1 MPRGVPK
8 TPEVPKDT
16 TPAKVEQK
24 PPEGG
29 AATGTVRRG
38 KKANA
43 KKKEGDFNAEMAVLR
58 LTSDAMDPASV
69 RAAVLE
75 AVNKHG
81 EARVFEALRAV
92 QMPEEFLAP
101 AIPATTQDVAPVTS
115 ADNAMPS
122 TQPAK
127 EPATGPAAAAT
138 VAADSAANQ
147 ALPKPGTFTVKDVLA
162 GKVAV
167 PEATTPAAAAPKA
180 DNAGQ
185 PSPAAQQ
192 AAVQAV
198 QEPARTYQPTSQE
211 LLGQLE
217 AAYGPG
223 FPAFTPAESAVNPLI
238 GLSDQGFAG
247 GEFPVV
253 QGQPGRVRL
262 INPVLPPP
270 IPRASSMEEIIRG
283 LGMGEPSPDPGRLQ
297 LDIGEDPVM
306 LPANAAD
313 GVGEF
318 QVNPP
323 RPGIKQMQES
333 LQQPE
338 VPAAPKQTIYEKLG
352 MNPPADMGT
361 SGAYKNIPTG
371 LKATGILGL
380 LGAGAYGIGRYMTS
394 GQPQQEQP
402 QVQGEDDFE
411 KAKRI
416 LMTPMKFE

>member
-75 AVNKHG
+75 AANKHG

-115 ADNAMPS
+115 ADNAMPP
-122 TQPAK
+122 TQPAT
-127 EPATGPAAAAT
+127 EAAAT
-138 VAADSAANQ
+138 AAVAPARPGGAPVYHPLLARDDGSRVISESLVAEADKVAAELGRPRAPTEAELAAQ

-162 GKVAV
+162 GRVA
-167 PEATTPAAAAPKA
+167 PPQQPAANPA
-180 DNAGQ
+180 NAGQ

-198 QEPARTYQPTSQE
+198 QEPARSTYQPTSQE

-247 GEFPVV
+247 GQFPVV
-253 QGQPGRVRL
+253 DGQPGRVRL
-262 INPVLPPP
+262 TNPVLPPD
-270 IPRASSMEEIIRG
+270 RKS
-283 LGMGEPSPDPGRLQ
+283 
-297 LDIGEDPVM
+297 V
-306 LPANAAD
+306 
-313 GVGEF
+313 V
-318 QVNPP
+318 
-323 RPGIKQMQES
+323 
-333 LQQPE
+333 
-338 VPAAPKQTIYEKLG
+338 
-352 MNPPADMGT
+352 
-361 SGAYKNIPTG
+361 
-371 LKATGILGL
+371 
-380 LGAGAYGIGRYMTS
+380 
-394 GQPQQEQP
+394 
-402 QVQGEDDFE
+402 
-411 KAKRI
+411 
-416 LMTPMKFE
+416 